1 MRIMGVDPGA
11 VVTGYGIIDQRGS
24 SLRLVASGVISMRS
38 SQALALRL
46 QMIYDTLLGV
56 IDSHAPDEF
65 CIETA
70 FYSKNVR
77 STLILGHVRG
87 VALLAAAQ
95 RQLGIAEYSPREV
108 KKAVTGSGAAA
119 KQQIAFM
126 VTRLL
131 GLTREITRSDESDA
145 LGIALC
151 HASRIA
157 SPRHRYS
164 NWTEFASAHP
174 ERIRR

>member
-11 VVTGYGIIDQRGS
+11 VITGYGIIDQRGS
-24 SLRLVASGVISMRS
+24 SLRVVDSGIIAMRS

-46 QMIYDTLLGV
+46 QTIYDTLLGV
-56 IDSHAPDEF
+56 IDRHAPDEF

-70 FYSKNVR
+70 FYGKNVR
-77 STLILGHVRG
+77 STLTLGHVRG
-87 VALLAAAQ
+87 VALLAAAH

-119 KQQIAFM
+119 KQQMAYM

-131 GLTREITRSDESDA
+131 GLARAFASSDEADA

-151 HASRIA
+151 HASRVS
-157 SPRHRYS
+157 SPRQRYS
-164 NWTEFASAHP
+164 NWSQFAAAHP
-174 ERIRR
+174 ERVRR